1 MLIICLSLL
10 IVSTSAILISRQMII
25 VQKKD
30 SIIEFANIIETFV
43 KYDESQNYHDQFDVD
58 SEILKDNRVT
68 IINNTGEVVLDTNAD
83 ESSMDNHLLRDEVK
97 ACINGAPEVFL
108 RESDTTGVQMIYYA
122 VKIQDVHSQQFH
134 ILRISSK
141 FKNLD
146 DYITLILIITLST
159 TAFVLLLSMTLS
171 YYTNKKLVGS
181 YKIIT
186 NGLEQI
192 GKGNYDFMYDSINN
206 DMLDKPLANI
216 NNISNKIANDVN
228 RINNEKEKL
237 KYVVDNTYEGVILL
251 NENLDVIL
259 SNDVAGDM
267 FNIDNFK
274 DNFIQNI
281 ETMYG
286 NLLTLLKNKTDTE
299 VISEFNGK
307 QYLIKISYKM
317 PMHLIVF
324 TDITSVKNYEKM
336 KSEFFANASH
346 ELKTPITSISGFCD
360 LAECEDDPLVVKSY
374 IAKIKKY
381 NDRLISLIG
390 DMLRISTI
398 EFTEN
403 KDHCVSCKGDV
414 ILQEVIDSLALQIN
428 AKDINIRITGVADYD
443 ISKDDLFTILQ
454 NLISNA
460 IMYSGTDG
468 DIDITM
474 TETIN
479 NKVLIVKDNGIGIAK
494 EYQDKVF
501 ERFFRVDKGRS
512 KINGGT
518 GLGLSI
524 VKHIVGKYGAVII
537 LKSELGYGSEFIL
550 EFPKSDFDL
559 K

>member
-10 IVSTSAILISRQMII
+10 IVSTSAILIARQMII

-30 SIIEFANIIETFV
+30 SIIELANIIETFV
-43 KYDESQNYHDQFDVD
+43 NYDESENYHDQFDVN

-68 IINNTGEVVLDTNAD
+68 IINDTGKVVLDTNAD
-83 ESSMDNHLLRDEVK
+83 EISMDNHLLRDEVK
-97 ACINGAPEVFL
+97 ACISGTPEVFL

-122 VKIQDVHSQQFH
+122 VKIQSVDSQQFH

-159 TAFVLLLSMTLS
+159 TALVLIVSMTLS
-171 YYTNKKLVGS
+171 YYANKKLVGS

-186 NGLEQI
+186 DGLDQI
-192 GKGNYDFMYDSINN
+192 GNGNYDFMYDRINN
-206 DMLDKPLANI
+206 DMLDKPLVNI

-259 SNDVAGDM
+259 SNDVAGGM
-267 FNIDNFK
+267 FNTDNFK

-281 ETMYG
+281 ETIYG
-286 NLLTLLKNKTDTE
+286 NLLSLLKNKTTAE

-317 PMHLIVF
+317 SMHLIVF

-360 LAECEDDPLVVKSY
+360 LAECEDDHLVVKSY
-374 IAKIKKY
+374 ITKIKKY
-381 NDRLISLIG
+381 NDRLICLIG
-390 DMLRISTI
+390 DMLKISTI
-398 EFTEN
+398 EFAGN
-403 KDHCVSCKGDV
+403 KDKFSSCKGDAV
-414 ILQEVIDSLALQIN
+414 LKEVIDSLALQIN
-428 AKDINIRITGVADYD
+428 AKSINIRMTGVIDYD
-443 ISKDDLFTILQ
+443 ISKDNLFTILQ

-460 IMYSGTDG
+460 IMYSGNDG

-479 NKVLIVKDNGIGIAK
+479 HKVLIVKDNGIGIDK

-501 ERFFRVDKGRS
+501 ERFFRVDKSRS
-512 KINGGT
+512 KISGGT

-524 VKHIVGKYGAVII
+524 VKHIVAKYGAAII
-537 LKSELGYGSEFIL
+537 LKSELGNGSEFML
-550 EFPKSDFDL
+550 EFPKNEQI
-559 K
+559 